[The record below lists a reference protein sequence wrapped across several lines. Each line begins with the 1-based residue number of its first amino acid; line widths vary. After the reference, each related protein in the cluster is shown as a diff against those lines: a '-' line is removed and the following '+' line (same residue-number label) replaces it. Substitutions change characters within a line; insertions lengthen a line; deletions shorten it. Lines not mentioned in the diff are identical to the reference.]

1 MPQSYTVQ
9 QAGADAMRIDVWL
22 ASVSDLTRSRIKSL
36 IASGCV
42 SRDGAA
48 VRSASQTVKAGET
61 YCMAIPPVA
70 PTDLVAQAMPLD
82 ILFEDDALIVLA
94 KPPDLVVHPAAGHA
108 DGTLV
113 NALLAHC
120 PQMLAIGGERR
131 PGIVHRLDRDTSGA
145 MVVAKTD
152 AAMAALG
159 EAFREGRVRKTYLAI
174 VHGVPEPSEGRLET
188 LVGRHPAHRQ
198 RMAVLQR
205 GGRQAITN
213 YAVAESFRGAA
224 LLRVAIETGRTH
236 QIRVHLRHIGCPV
249 VGDATYG
256 HPKEDAALPLPPPR
270 QMLHAWRLAFPHP
283 LSGRDLAF
291 EAPPPADFTAVL
303 ESLRGLPAPAQA

>member
-42 SRDGAA
+42 SRDGVA
-48 VRSASQTVKAGET
+48 VRSASQIVKTGEA
-61 YCMAIPPVA
+61 YLVEMPPVA
-70 PTDLVAQAMPLD
+70 STDLVAQAIPLD
-82 ILFEDDALIVLA
+82 ILFEDESLIVLA
-94 KPPDLVVHPAAGHA
+94 NPPGLVVHPAVGHV

-113 NALLAHC
+113 NGLLAHC
-120 PQMLAIGGERR
+120 PQMLSIGGERR
-131 PGIVHRLDRDTSGA
+131 PGIVHRLDQDTSGA

-152 AAMAALG
+152 AAMASLG

-188 LVGRHPAHRQ
+188 LVGRHPVHRQ
-198 RMAVLQR
+198 RMAVLQK
-205 GGRQAITN
+205 GGRRAITN
-213 YAVAESFRGAA
+213 YAVAESFRTAA

-236 QIRVHLRHIGCPV
+236 QIRVHMRHIGCPV
-249 VGDATYG
+249 AGDATYG
-256 HPKEDAALPLPPPR
+256 RPKEDASLPLPPPR

-283 LSGRDLAF
+283 LSGRELEF

-303 ESLRGLPAPAQA
+303 KALRARG

>member
-1 MPQSYTVQ
+1 VQ

-42 SRDGAA
+42 SRDGVA
-48 VRSASQTVKAGET
+48 VRSASQIVKTGEA
-61 YCMAIPPVA
+61 YLVEMPPVA
-70 PTDLVAQAMPLD
+70 STDLVAQAIPLD
-82 ILFEDDALIVLA
+82 ILFEDESLIVLA
-94 KPPDLVVHPAAGHA
+94 KPPGLVVHPAVGHV

-113 NALLAHC
+113 NGLLAHC
-120 PQMLAIGGERR
+120 PQMLSIGGERR
-131 PGIVHRLDRDTSGA
+131 PGIVHRLDQDTSGA

-152 AAMAALG
+152 AAMASLG

-188 LVGRHPAHRQ
+188 LVGRHPVHRQ
-198 RMAVLQR
+198 RMAVLQK
-205 GGRQAITN
+205 GGRRAITN
-213 YAVAESFRGAA
+213 YAVAESFRTAA

-236 QIRVHLRHIGCPV
+236 QIRVHMRHIGCPV

-256 HPKEDAALPLPPPR
+256 RPKEDASLPLPPPR

-283 LSGRDLAF
+283 LSGRELEF

-303 ESLRGLPAPAQA
+303 KALRARG

>member
-42 SRDGAA
+42 SRDGVA
-48 VRSASQTVKAGET
+48 VRSASQIVKTGEA
-61 YCMAIPPVA
+61 YLVEMPPVA
-70 PTDLVAQAMPLD
+70 STDLVAQAIPLD
-82 ILFEDDALIVLA
+82 ILFEDESLIVLA
-94 KPPDLVVHPAAGHA
+94 KPPGLVVHPAVGHV

-113 NALLAHC
+113 NGLLAHC
-120 PQMLAIGGERR
+120 PQMLSIGGERR
-131 PGIVHRLDRDTSGA
+131 PGIVHRLDQDTSGA

-152 AAMAALG
+152 AAMASLG

-188 LVGRHPAHRQ
+188 LVGRHPVHRQ
-198 RMAVLQR
+198 RMAVLQK
-205 GGRQAITN
+205 GGRRAITN
-213 YAVAESFRGAA
+213 YAVAESFRTAA

-236 QIRVHLRHIGCPV
+236 QIRVHMRHIGCPV

-256 HPKEDAALPLPPPR
+256 RPKEDAALPLPPPR

-291 EAPPPADFTAVL
+291 EAPPPADFAAVQA
-303 ESLRGLPAPAQA
+303 SLRNRSVSGD

>member
-42 SRDGAA
+42 SRDGVA
-48 VRSASQTVKAGET
+48 VRSASQIVKTGEA
-61 YCMAIPPVA
+61 YLVEMPPVA
-70 PTDLVAQAMPLD
+70 STDLVAQAIPLD
-82 ILFEDDALIVLA
+82 ILFEDESLIVLA
-94 KPPDLVVHPAAGHA
+94 KPPGLVVHPAVGHV

-113 NALLAHC
+113 NGLLAHC
-120 PQMLAIGGERR
+120 PQMLSIGGERR
-131 PGIVHRLDRDTSGA
+131 PGIVHRLDQDTSGA

-152 AAMAALG
+152 AAMASLG

-188 LVGRHPAHRQ
+188 LVGRHPVHRQ
-198 RMAVLQR
+198 RMAVLQK
-205 GGRQAITN
+205 GGRRAITN
-213 YAVAESFRGAA
+213 YAVAESFRTAA

-236 QIRVHLRHIGCPV
+236 QIRVHMRHIGCPV

-256 HPKEDAALPLPPPR
+256 RPKEDASLPLPPR

-283 LSGRDLAF
+283 LSGRELEF

-303 ESLRGLPAPAQA
+303 KALRARG